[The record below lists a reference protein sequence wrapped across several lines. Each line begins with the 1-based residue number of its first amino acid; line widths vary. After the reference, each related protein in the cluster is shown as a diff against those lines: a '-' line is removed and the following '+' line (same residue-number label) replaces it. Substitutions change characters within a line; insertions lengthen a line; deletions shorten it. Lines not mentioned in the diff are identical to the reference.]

1 MTPHVTGE
9 RLGAGLTDAA
19 VLYTQVQQFYAHQVA
34 LLDDLRAE
42 EFAAT
47 LTVAGIFAPSP
58 ATPPLHGRTAIA
70 AALRAA
76 HERKFG
82 TEPVRRRHWFTLLRL
97 DPGPAGTLRTRCS
110 TLVAVTRPW
119 DPHPVIGPSAVVEDV
134 LVHGDDGALFTLERR
149 VTPDHLS
156 F

>member
-1 MTPHVTGE
+1 MIDHIAQEHLHTGP
-9 RLGAGLTDAA
+9 AA
-19 VLYTQVQQFYAHQVA
+19 LYTQVQQFYAHQVR

-47 LTVAGIFAPSP
+47 FTADGVLVSSPVAA
-58 ATPPLHGRTAIA
+58 AAHGRPAIA

-76 HERKFG
+76 HERRFG
-82 TEPVRRRHWFTLLRL
+82 TEPVRRRHWHTMLHVETRPDGALSTRYYRL
-97 DPGPAGTLRTRCS
+97 VLI
-110 TLVAVTRPW
+110 TRPW
-119 DPHPVIGPSAVVEDV
+119 DPAPVMGPSAVVEDV
-134 LVHGDDGALFTLERR
+134 LVHEGGRLLTRERR

>member
-1 MTPHVTGE
+1 MTSYATE
-9 RLGAGLTDAA
+9 LRFGADPA
-19 VLYTQVQQFYAHQVA
+19 VLYAQVQQFYARQVA

-47 LTVAGIFAPSP
+47 FTADAVFAPSP
-58 ATPPLHGRTAIA
+58 ATAPVHGRTAIA
-70 AALRAA
+70 AALRSA

-82 TEPVRRRHWFTLLRL
+82 TEPVRRRHWFNMLRV
-97 DPGPAGTLRTRCS
+97 DPGPDGTLRTHYY

-119 DPHPVIGPSAVVEDV
+119 NPVPVIGPSAVVEDV
-134 LVHGDDGALFTLERR
+134 LVHDDAGLLLTRERR
-149 VTPDHLS
+149 VIPDHLS